1 MIDIDTLEL
10 KIQYED
16 LLKSHKLL
24 RMGFDNYF
32 KSTNIINYPLY
43 TIFKFSPCQ
52 WVIDQKFVFLTD
64 EIELELD
71 YIFIRIKSSE

>member
-43 TIFKFSPCQ
+43 TVFKFSPCQ
-52 WVIDQKFVFLTD
+52 WVADQKIVFSTD
-64 EIELELD
+64 DIETTLD
-71 YIFIRIKSSE
+71 YIFIRNKSC